1 MKIPSA
7 KRVASA
13 VLVLGIAGS
22 GFGLTAGTALAS
34 TTTTVHHTSMSVPQT
49 STTVHTATTPKV
61 GTSCTKAELNKTE
74 KSGTTVLVCKK
85 HLRKYKWEIKT
96 SVTTTTAK

>member
-13 VLVLGIAGS
+13 VLVLGIAAS
-22 GFGLTAGTALAS
+22 GFGLTAGT
-34 TTTTVHHTSMSVPQT
+34 
-49 STTVHTATTPKV
+49 
-61 GTSCTKAELNKTE
+61 
-74 KSGTTVLVCKK
+74 TVLVRKK